1 MSPDGQGGLCRRR
14 IGRCRA
20 AAGTTGTVL
29 RAAHC
34 AIFQERHRVNPSTLQ
49 DLNGTADQ
57 WVDTAMTLRAGHGG
71 LTPNRSAVGV
81 RR

>member
-1 MSPDGQGGLCRRR
+1 MSPDGQEVFVDGVLVG
-14 IGRCRA
+14 
-20 AAGTTGTVL
+20 AGQPRGPQARSL